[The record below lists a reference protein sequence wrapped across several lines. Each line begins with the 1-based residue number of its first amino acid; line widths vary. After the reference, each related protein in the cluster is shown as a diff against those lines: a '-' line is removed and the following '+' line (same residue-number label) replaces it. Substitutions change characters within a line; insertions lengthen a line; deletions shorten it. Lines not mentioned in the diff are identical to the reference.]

1 MTKPASALIALFA
14 LATTAGL
21 ALAQAPGLLTGP
33 AIAADGDT
41 LMMGG
46 HEVRLSGVDAPEGD
60 QLCQKDG
67 KPYAVASDA
76 QKALAGIIAGKT
88 LSCAVQSMDREGRP
102 IAVCK
107 AGATDVQQAIVA
119 SGWAYDYA
127 RFSKGLY
134 APQEAQAKAAKR
146 GVWADGMQCQPPWE
160 WRQP

>member
-1 MTKPASALIALFA
+1 MTMKAKIALAA
-14 LATTAGL
+14 LAATAGL
-21 ALAQAPGLLTGP
+21 ALAQAPDVLTGP
-33 AIAADGDT
+33 ASAADGDT

-67 KPYAVASDA
+67 KPYAVAGDA
-76 QKALAGIIAGKT
+76 QKALAAIVAGKT
-88 LSCAVQSMDREGRP
+88 LSCAVQSTDRQGRP

-107 AGATDVQQAIVA
+107 ADGTDVQQAIVA
-119 SGWAYDYA
+119 AGWAYDYA

-134 APQEAQAKAAKR
+134 APQQAQAKAAKR
-146 GVWADGMQCQPPWE
+146 GMWADGMECQPPWE